1 MRFKLSFLLIVFL
14 QTALAISA
22 QTDTKNYKNTRRLL
36 LKIDSRA
43 NKSLKKLFEQA
54 SERWMDMVVALD
66 DEQTVSI
73 NAQKV
78 LLYIA
83 TPEAVT
89 AIEDWK
95 IKCAREN
102 KTCYSP
108 KMVLVSKPTYL
119 EGNDSDIEKL
129 ILKNKRLLNAFNFNN
144 GQARVSFMASHKAS
158 NTVLLEL
165 VEGELFT
172 SGWRVS
178 IRLEDGRWRLLS
190 DNNEWVH

>member
-1 MRFKLSFLLIVFL
+1 MKFKSSLLILLFL
-14 QTALAISA
+14 QSILVISA
-22 QTDTKNYKNTRRLL
+22 QTDTKSYKNTRQLL
-36 LKIDSRA
+36 LKMDAPA
-43 NKSLKKLFEQA
+43 NKPLKKLFEQA
-54 SERWMDMVVALD
+54 SERWTDLVAALD
-66 DEQTVSI
+66 DEQTVSV

-83 TPEAVT
+83 TPEAVK
-89 AIEDWK
+89 AIDDWK
-95 IKCAREN
+95 TKCTQEN

-108 KMVLVSKPTYL
+108 KMELVSKPTYL

-144 GQARVSFMASHKAS
+144 GQAKVSFMASHKAS

-165 VEGELFT
+165 VEGKLLT